1 MEQINNKDTE
11 YKYVP
16 VKDESFI
23 KRLFRKFKQ
32 LIFTLAILTLGICLI
47 IILIKF
53 KTTAEKAEIKTLAP
67 LVKVQQ
73 VNLEDVEMI
82 VKQSGTVTPKVE
94 VEIVPQV
101 SGKIVWLNPNF
112 RAGGFISANEEILK
126 IDKRD
131 YELALQQ
138 AKSIVADAKVNLDI
152 QKAEADVASQEWQD
166 LNPGT
171 EPDSPLVLRKPQIE
185 QAQAK
190 LQSAQA
196 QLGVAQL
203 NLERTSVSLPIDI
216 RIVSETADLGQYVTL
231 GRSLGKAYGTEAVE
245 IEVQIEGDD
254 IAWFDVPE
262 VIDNS
267 NGHISESQLTKA
279 IVKAEFA
286 GGVHTWEGLVKR
298 TTGQIDRKTRML
310 PVVVEVTKPFDTT
323 SGRYPLL
330 PGAFVEVSIIGNV
343 VKNVAVI
350 PRDALREGNNVWL
363 VNNDQLHVK
372 ELNVARADTEHAYI
386 TNGIEDGALLVTSSL
401 EFAVDGMKVRLQADT
416 NSPQITQSD
425 TNFISEK
432 RD

>member
-196 QLGVAQL
+196 QLGVGPAWCC
-203 NLERTSVSLPIDI
+203 PIKF
-216 RIVSETADLGQYVTL
+216 
-231 GRSLGKAYGTEAVE
+231 GKNQRFSAY
-245 IEVQIEGDD
+245 
-254 IAWFDVPE
+254 
-262 VIDNS
+262 
-267 NGHISESQLTKA
+267 
-279 IVKAEFA
+279 
-286 GGVHTWEGLVKR
+286 
-298 TTGQIDRKTRML
+298 
-310 PVVVEVTKPFDTT
+310 
-323 SGRYPLL
+323 
-330 PGAFVEVSIIGNV
+330 
-343 VKNVAVI
+343 
-350 PRDALREGNNVWL
+350 
-363 VNNDQLHVK
+363 
-372 ELNVARADTEHAYI
+372 
-386 TNGIEDGALLVTSSL
+386 
-401 EFAVDGMKVRLQADT
+401 
-416 NSPQITQSD
+416 
-425 TNFISEK
+425 
-432 RD
+432 